1 MDVKTRRLTT
11 TAVTAALVY
20 VVTILLVIQIPAV
33 KGAYFNLGDVII
45 YCSAFILGGPYAAGP
60 LQLEAAL
67 PTSPL
72 VPRYIFR
79 RQLLSK
85 PAWRSLSGLSR
96 KK

>member
-45 YCSAFILGGPYAAGP
+45 
-60 LQLEAAL
+60 
-67 PTSPL
+67 
-72 VPRYIFR
+72 
-79 RQLLSK
+79 
-85 PAWRSLSGLSR
+85 
-96 KK
+96 